1 MFNKPFSFE
10 GRIRR
15 LEYGISFIIYFLFAT
30 IVSALSS
37 KQGGS
42 ILALLFIPLL
52 WFFFAQGAKRCHDI
66 GNSGWWQ
73 LIPFYSFYL
82 ILQKGLPEAN
92 EYGENPKIS
101 ENQEEHVNEKATVDL
116 YTDTD
121 DIAIGTKC
129 FTDEAMTIPYPDG
142 EIITHTQDK
151 VSILGGVVVS
161 LLPSSPGETNELF

>member
-1 MFNKPFSFE
+1 MFKNPFSFE

-15 LEYGISFIIYFLFAT
+15 LEYGISFIIYLPFAT

-37 KQGGS
+37 KQDGT
-42 ILALLFIPLL
+42 ILALLYIPFL
-52 WFFFAQGAKRCHDI
+52 WFLFAQGAKRCHDT
-66 GNSGWWQ
+66 GKSGWWQ
-73 LIPFYSFYL
+73 LLPLYSFLL
-82 ILQKGLPEAN
+82 IFQKGIPEAN

-101 ENQEEHVNEKATVDL
+101 EIQEEGVNEKATVDL

-161 LLPSSPGETNELF
+161 LLPLPGENNELF